1 MNRMILKVIDIS
13 AGYGKI
19 EVLHGVSINV
29 QRNSVTAIIGPNG
42 SGKST
47 LLKTIY
53 GIIKPTRGTII
64 FNDRDITGI
73 KTHLLIRSGM
83 GYLAQRPSVFP
94 YLNVE
99 ENLRMGVWIFRHD
112 HARCREALQEV
123 FERFPTLKEKRNLKA
138 GALSGGERRMLEL
151 GRALMSQPELL
162 LMDEFSVGLSPKIVK
177 EAYRVLYELKKDGKI
192 TILAV
197 DQNVRQILSISDYVY
212 VLKIG
217 RKILEGPK
225 EDLLRNLNE
234 VMIDWLR

>member
-1 MNRMILKVIDIS
+1 MILKVIDVA

-29 QRNSVTAIIGPNG
+29 KRNSVTAIIGPNG

-53 GIIKPTRGTII
+53 GLIKPTRGTII

-73 KTHLLIRSGM
+73 TTHLLIRSGM

-99 ENLRMGVWIFRHD
+99 ENLRMGAWIFRHERD
-112 HARCREALQEV
+112 RYREALQEV
-123 FERFPTLKEKRNLKA
+123 FERFPILREKRNLKA

-151 GRALMSQPELL
+151 GRALMTQPELL
-162 LMDEFSVGLSPKIVK
+162 LIDEFSVGLSPKIVK
-177 EAYRVLYELKKDGKI
+177 EINQVLYELKKEGKI

-197 DQNVRQILSISDYVY
+197 DQNVRQLLSISDYVY
-212 VLKIG
+212 VLKLG
-217 RKILEGPK
+217 RKILEGQK
-225 EDLLRNLNE
+225 EDILRQLDE
-234 VMIDWLR
+234 VMSNWLR